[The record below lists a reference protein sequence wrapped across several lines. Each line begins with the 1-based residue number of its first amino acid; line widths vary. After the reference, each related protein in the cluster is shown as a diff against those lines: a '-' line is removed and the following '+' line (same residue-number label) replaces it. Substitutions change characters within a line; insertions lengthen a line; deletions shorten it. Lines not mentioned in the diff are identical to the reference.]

1 MFGIKIDLSADLVH
15 LPYRYLPFLK
25 SIEKVDN
32 RVRQSN
38 SSIHF
43 LLGARGSS
51 FSSAKYV
58 IDTTLVSRCYI
69 WETHV
74 GEDDCY
80 VSEWELVPESYLNV
94 HLGLS
99 PGGEV

>member
-25 SIEKVDN
+25 SIEKEDN
-32 RVRQSN
+32 RVRQSQ

-43 LLGARGSS
+43 LLGARGSG

-58 IDTTLVSRCYI
+58 IDTSLVSRCYI

-80 VSEWELVPESYLNV
+80 VSEWEIVPESYLNV